1 MKSVET
7 DLGPVCSRCASAVPP
22 RMTCKACGRSF
33 ASASECTRAVA
44 QRAIAIHDARRA
56 ERRRLLR
63 AILRGQEGVP
73 G

>member
-22 RMTCKACGRSF
+22 KMTCKACGRSF
-33 ASASECTRAVA
+33 ASVSECTRAVA
-44 QRAIAIHDARRA
+44 QRAIAIHDARTA
-56 ERRRLLR
+56 DRRRLLL
-63 AILRGQEGVP
+63 AIRRGPEGAP